1 MISVV
6 CWVWM
11 VQGSRVD
18 GGWRKADVIVIVF
31 SNTLVEFASEL
42 NDCLYVDEFASELND
57 YLSVDEFVSELN
69 DCLSVCA
76 N

>member
-6 CWVWM
+6 CCVWM

-18 GGWRKADVIVIVF
+18 GGWRKADVIVF